1 MDMLLS
7 KKRVRD
13 RKQWLE
19 EEGDRAEAELL

>member
-7 KKRVRD
+7 KKRVKD

-19 EEGDRAEAELL
+19 EEGDRAEADLL